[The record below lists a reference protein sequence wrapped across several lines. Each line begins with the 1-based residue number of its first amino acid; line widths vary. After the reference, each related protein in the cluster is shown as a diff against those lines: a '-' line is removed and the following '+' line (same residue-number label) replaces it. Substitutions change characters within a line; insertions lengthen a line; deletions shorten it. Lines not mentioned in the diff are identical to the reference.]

1 MSGHS
6 KWSQIKRAK
15 EVTDNK
21 RSQLFGKLS
30 HDILLATTA
39 GTDPKTNNALKD
51 AIDKARKGNMPQVNI
66 DRLLE
71 RQAQKGSQTAIYEGF
86 GPGGTAILVVT
97 LTDNPNRTVAELRA
111 IMKSHGMQLGVQGSV
126 QWKFDEHRAPKYP
139 IELSEEFKTAADAL
153 IDDLEAH
160 NDTVQIVTDIL

>member
-15 EVTDNK
+15 EVTDKK

-30 HDILLATTA
+30 HDILLATA
-39 GTDPKTNNALKD
+39 SGTDPKIHASLKD
-51 AIDKARKGNMPQVNI
+51 AIDKARKGNMPQLNI

-71 RQAQKGSQTAIYEGF
+71 RQAQKGTQTAIYEGF
-86 GPGGTAILVVT
+86 GPGGIALLIIT

-111 IMKSHGMQLGVQGSV
+111 IMKTHGMQLGVPGSV
-126 QWKFDEHRAPKYP
+126 QWKFDEQRIPKYP
-139 IELSEEFKTAADAL
+139 VQLSGELRLIADAL
-153 IDDLEAH
+153 IEQLEAH
-160 NDTVQIVTDIL
+160 NDTVQIITDIL